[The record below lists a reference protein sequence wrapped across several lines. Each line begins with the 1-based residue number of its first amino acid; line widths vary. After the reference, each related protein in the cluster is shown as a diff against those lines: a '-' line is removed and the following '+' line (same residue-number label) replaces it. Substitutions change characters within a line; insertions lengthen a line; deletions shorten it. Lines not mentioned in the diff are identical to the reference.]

1 MPNCEV
7 PKDGQELPA
16 DCGKGMEDGGASW
29 ENIEDMFKET
39 GEGKTIE
46 IGDSVT
52 ILSGRGQEQI
62 EVSIDDITVG
72 AILNINYDD
81 SGNVID
87 IEIMNNNSGDSNTT
101 K

>member
-1 MPNCEV
+1 
-7 PKDGQELPA
+7 
-16 DCGKGMEDGGASW
+16 
-29 ENIEDMFKET
+29 MFKET